1 MAKDAGYSLGG
12 QTDTIGYEDSDEN
25 TTAGDAVAIDADDLE
40 PADSDAGHEFLGVRS
55 SGRTAGDS
63 AGVHV
68 RGVAVAKVEGTV
80 SAGDDLDIGNAT
92 NGTTGQL
99 VTSSGGPAHAL
110 TGAGGTYKGASLG
123 ANEAA
128 VLIR

>member
-1 MAKDAGYSLGG
+1 MPKNAGDSVGSS
-12 QTDTIGYEDSDEN
+12 TDTIGYADSDDS
-25 TTAGDAVAIDADDLE
+25 TTEGEAVAIAGGDIE
-40 PADSDAGHEFLGVRS
+40 PADADAGHELLGVRS
-55 SGRTAGDS
+55 GNRAAGDNY
-63 AGVHV
+63 GVHIS
-68 RGVAVAKVEGTV
+68 GVVIAEVEGTV

-92 NGTTGQL
+92 DGTVGQL

-110 TGAGGTYKGASLG
+110 SGAGGTWRGASLG